1 MIVAMDRSS
10 PDHRESRQV
19 HDAFSFVSFRT
30 FTIASGDKKL
40 RFHAANC
47 LKLETSQFKCHPSL
61 CENFH
66 DHKSKRFRQ
75 LSTVAMPLR
84 RARRGSKR
92 VAEGQET
99 RDVRAGIIE
108 TKTDI
113 SKPKNDNLLSSTKRS
128 RNLLATTRH
137 YRVKRRR
144 KCLDH
149 GSSF

>member
-19 HDAFSFVSFRT
+19 HGAFPFVSFRT

-47 LKLETSQFKCHPSL
+47 SELETSQFKCHPSL

-75 LSTVAMPLR
+75 LSTVAMQLR
-84 RARRGSKR
+84 KARRSGKR

-113 SKPKNDNLLSSTKRS
+113 SQPLGNDASLSSQKKKKAPRPS
-128 RNLLATTRH
+128 QQI
-137 YRVKRRR
+137 
-144 KCLDH
+144 
-149 GSSF
+149 